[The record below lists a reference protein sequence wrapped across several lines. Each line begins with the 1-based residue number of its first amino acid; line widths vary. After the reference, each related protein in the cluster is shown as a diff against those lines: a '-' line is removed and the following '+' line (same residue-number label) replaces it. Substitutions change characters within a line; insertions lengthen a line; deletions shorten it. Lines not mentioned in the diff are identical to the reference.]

1 MAKELALK
9 NGSSVEILEDGENI
23 IIKPNRKQK
32 LEDILALITD
42 DTIHSEEFDIPAGNE
57 SL

>member
-1 MAKELALK
+1 MAKQRALK

-23 IIKPNRKQK
+23 IIKPSRKQK
-32 LEDILALITD
+32 LEDILPLITD